1 MYRGMIVV
9 CAMVLLG
16 GSGLGQELSA
26 VAKLAAQVD
35 STLKRINVQAP
46 RPAGIASA
54 RSEVPT
60 TRPAAE
66 PLPANGATPAAPAP
80 AEPAAPLTVEQRL
93 ALLEASLNSSSAHE
107 VAQML
112 GDLKK
117 AVDDLRAKPTPPA
130 EVFPSMKVGLLSQFQ
145 AQALQEQTSFQQDN
159 DPAYTRH
166 WQRQLFIRRLR
177 VLVGGNLTK
186 STSFFFESDAT
197 NIGKVS
203 SNGSKANGVS
213 MYVQDAQIQ
222 HTFMTELSFVAGLQL
237 VGISRNSLQGAT
249 TLMGIN
255 YGSYSFVTST
265 PLDNSVG
272 RDLGLTTRGFFADE
286 RLEYRWGL
294 YSGRNVNQYSP
305 LRSALR
311 LQYCFLDREKG
322 FFYTGSMLGK
332 GRMVNV
338 GAGVDMQGTFRG
350 YSADAFMDMPVGDLG
365 SITVSASAGSFDG
378 GGTDQDSSA
387 FTALVPRQSILF
399 FEAGFLFRDVNLQP
413 YLKYESQSVRATVL
427 KQVGANAVTL
437 DYKNQLLSGDRF
449 GIGVNYFIN
458 GHGASVKAMYE
469 IVGRYRA
476 TSVAGVAERVTN
488 GEASLQVQFFTY

>member
-1 MYRGMIVV
+1 MYRGVMLM
-9 CAMVLLG
+9 CTMVLLAA
-16 GSGLGQELSA
+16 SGLAQELSQ

-35 STLKRINVQAP
+35 STLRRINVQAP

-54 RSEVPT
+54 RNEVPAARPPADAPPT
-60 TRPAAE
+60 T
-66 PLPANGATPAAPAP
+66 TPAP
-80 AEPAAPLTVEQRL
+80 AEPAVPLTVEQRL
-93 ALLEASLNSSSAHE
+93 AVLEGMMNSSSTHE
-107 VAQML
+107 VAQIL
-112 GDLKK
+112 GELKK
-117 AVDDLRAKPTPPA
+117 AVDDLRAKPAPPA
-130 EVFPSMKVGLLSQFQ
+130 EVFPSMKVGLLSQFH
-145 AQALQEQTSFQQDN
+145 AQALQEQTSVQQDN
-159 DPAYTRH
+159 DPAYSRH

-177 VLVGGNLTK
+177 VLVGGTLTK
-186 STSFFFESDAT
+186 NTSFFFESDAT
-197 NIGKVS
+197 NIGKVA

-222 HTFMTELSFVAGLQL
+222 HTFMPELSFVAGLHL

-255 YGSYSFVTST
+255 YGSYQFITST

-272 RDLGLTTRGFFADE
+272 RDLGLTARGFLADE

-305 LRSALR
+305 LRSAMR
-311 LQYCFLDREKG
+311 LQYCFVDREKG
-322 FFYTGSMLGK
+322 FFYSGSTLGK
-332 GRMVNV
+332 GRMVNL

-350 YSADAFMDMPVGDLG
+350 YSADAFVDMPVGELG
-365 SITVSASAGSFDG
+365 SITVSASAGTFDG

-413 YLKYESQSVRATVL
+413 YLKYESQTVRATVL
-427 KQVGANAVTL
+427 KQIGASVATL

-449 GIGVNYFIN
+449 GFGVNYFIN

-476 TSVAGVAERVTN
+476 SAVAGVAERVTN
-488 GEASLQVQFFTY
+488 GEASLQVQFYTY